1 MTTLEALLSENSRLA
16 KALDAAMSAQR
27 LSDELSKE
35 KVGHLERT
43 VTELTRQST
52 NDAFAAARRCGARRR
67 LWLGCSPLERY
78 SVEHPGNRCSRA
90 ALARARL
97 AELEREVE
105 ALRASGGP
113 ARAAA
118 ADGEIASL
126 KELASEGTAKLE
138 ASYAALLSSLQDEW
152 AQERVKLTQAAER
165 EKANAAEVAARG
177 AVCSPLTW
185 RFLWLAHRSRRRSAS
200 VWWSSWRAVCPA

>member
-1 MTTLEALLSENSRLA
+1 M
-16 KALDAAMSAQR
+16 
-27 LSDELSKE
+27 
-35 KVGHLERT
+35 
-43 VTELTRQST
+43 
-52 NDAFAAARRCGARRR
+52 
-67 LWLGCSPLERY
+67 PLQIY
-78 SVEHPGNRCSRA
+78 TVEHPNRNRCSRA
-90 ALARARL
+90 APARPRL

-118 ADGEIASL
+118 ADGEIAAL

-177 AVCSPLTW
+177 AVRASLCLQHAPMHSLT
-185 RFLWLAHRSRRRSAS
+185 RRAGGAQAS
-200 VWWSSWRAVCPA
+200 G